1 MERPLEQIQ
10 KLKYAG
16 AVDADGH
23 ILESAKCWE
32 DYCDPKF
39 RAKAV
44 RLKEDKDGLEY
55 LEINGVPSRVNRGGS
70 FGSTAQMGQVTRT
83 KGKFDRRIKYRER
96 LPLAPPTRRSESS
109 GWTRRD
115 SRPRLSIRAC
125 P

>member
-1 MERPLEQIQ
+1 MERPVEQIR
-10 KLKYAG
+10 KLKCAG

-32 DYCDPKF
+32 EYCDAKF
-39 RAKAV
+39 GANAV

-55 LEINGVPSRVNRGGS
+55 LEDQWRAVARESRRE
-70 FGSTAQMGQVTRT
+70 FGSTAPMGQVTRT
-83 KGKFDRRIKYRER
+83 KGEFDRRIKYRER
-96 LPLAPPTRRSESS
+96 FPLGPPTRRSESS
-109 GWTRRD
+109 GWTRKG